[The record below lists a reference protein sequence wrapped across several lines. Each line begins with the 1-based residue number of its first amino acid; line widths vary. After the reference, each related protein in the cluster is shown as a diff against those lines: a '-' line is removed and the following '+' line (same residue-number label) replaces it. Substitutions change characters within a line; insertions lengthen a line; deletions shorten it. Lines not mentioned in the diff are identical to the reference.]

1 MSKDVI
7 QETKEKMEK
16 SLEHYRNELKAVRT
30 GRASVA
36 MFEHIKVDYYGT
48 PTPLNQVGTL
58 SAPEPRLITIQP
70 WEPSLI
76 PAIEKAIMTSNMGFN
91 PSNDGVMIRIPVPP
105 LTEERRREIVKMIK
119 KMAEEAKVIIRNIR
133 RDANEVIKK
142 LEKDKEISEDEAK
155 RLTGK
160 VQELTDE
167 FIKEIDEVTAKK
179 EKDVMEI

>member
-1 MSKDVI
+1 
-7 QETKEKMEK
+7 
-16 SLEHYRNELKAVRT
+16 
-30 GRASVA
+30 

>member
-7 QETKEKMEK
+7 KETKEKMEK

-105 LTEERRREIVKMIK
+105 LTEERRREIVKLIK
-119 KMAEEAKVIIRNIR
+119 KMAEEAKVIVRNIR

>member
-16 SLEHYRNELKAVRT
+16 SLEHYRNELKAVKT

>member
-16 SLEHYRNELKAVRT
+16 SLDHYRNELKTVRT